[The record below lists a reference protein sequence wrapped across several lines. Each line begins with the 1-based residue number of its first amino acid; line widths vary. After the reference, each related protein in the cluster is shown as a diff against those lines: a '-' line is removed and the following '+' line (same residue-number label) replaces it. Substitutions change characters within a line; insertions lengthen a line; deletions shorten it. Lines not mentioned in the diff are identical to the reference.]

1 MTRGENLI
9 AALVFH
15 VASERNRSFPPPAEQ
30 PGTDCTHIRQLYLS
44 RHTAHS
50 ELLLKVEHVAAGG
63 SLQTSF
69 SLSKVCSA
77 TGKSPCCF
85 AVFALTHLCLPKNWR
100 LKSLQFPSINSAH
113 FSFSL
118 YFSLFC
124 YEHKHTH
131 THTNGNTVSMTSWW
145 GKWKKNV
152 PLYWAASLLDV
163 WGWECEIRG
172 RKELHH
178 RRGTGKPEPL
188 SLSQEMS
195 PSDLRRA
202 AAQRRVCLGGWP
214 SLPAERLRSVLRL
227 AISWGDGGG

>member
-9 AALVFH
+9 AALAFH

-30 PGTDCTHIRQLYLS
+30 PGTDCTHTHIRQLYLS

-77 TGKSPCCF
+77 TGKSPRCF

-100 LKSLQFPSINSAH
+100 LKSLQFPSINSAR

-131 THTNGNTVSMTSWW
+131 TQM
-145 GKWKKNV
+145 
-152 PLYWAASLLDV
+152 
-163 WGWECEIRG
+163 EI
-172 RKELHH
+172 LFHW
-178 RRGTGKPEPL
+178 
-188 SLSQEMS
+188 Q
-195 PSDLRRA
+195 A
-202 AAQRRVCLGGWP
+202 
-214 SLPAERLRSVLRL
+214 
-227 AISWGDGGG
+227 DGGRGKRTFLFIELRPCWMSEDGNAR